1 MLPLNCNFSGLGWW
15 ILDFSK
21 PVGQGGFGAH
31 SEARLVSQFMQ
42 TKFLCLTMSQNSTIF
57 SVSYYR
63 DCRSYNVW
71 CPMSVYYK
79 PRIGCLSLITIWQ
92 IRPSFFEIQ
101 IMMSKSVQC
110 LIKSVNMAW
119 QFYKLSWSC
128 KTVVFLQYLAY
139 KYSFWYF
146 RVILYSSC
154 NFSWESK
161 QRANCL

>member
-1 MLPLNCNFSGLGWW
+1 MESQ
-15 ILDFSK
+15 K
-21 PVGQGGFGAH
+21 Q
-31 SEARLVSQFMQ
+31 LVLHLKLEQWPFEWRCRYSWKKYCW
-42 TKFLCLTMSQNSTIF
+42 TLKKKVLI
-57 SVSYYR
+57 
-63 DCRSYNVW
+63 CRSYNVW

-101 IMMSKSVQC
+101 IMMSKSAQC
-110 LIKSVNMAW
+110 LMKSVNMAW
-119 QFYKLSWSC
+119 QLYKLSWSC
-128 KTVVFLQYLAY
+128 KAVVFLQYLAY
-139 KYSFWYF
+139 KYNFWYF